1 MYCCGP
7 ASVNGILQGEA
18 LLKYDMPFVFA
29 EVNADIV
36 KWMVSEHTW
45 SYNDEN
51 FGTCKG
57 VKTPQIIRLFY
68 SIFSMLLFFPRPC
81 SHPQVTARGLKK
93 KMHSDTKTVGQN
105 ISTKAVGS
113 NMRNDITDSY
123 KHREGKD
130 WILWSIYLLCK
141 KYFTILLGP
150 SWVLQELR
158 NSNQWNSRT
167 LLKGNKHKFIDSVGS
182 LRWFWMFTQWISHRR
197 EELSFQ
203 DLIRL
208 FNTPRNHLV

>member
-1 MYCCGP
+1 MTVNTVLFFKLVKAYQHTQDWVTWVSDVKLQIVLHTGFSPWLWLSLCCIYKSIKRLKYISHFVCLAPGVYCCGP

-36 KWMVSEHTW
+36 KWMVSDHTW
-45 SYNDEN
+45 SYDDEN
-51 FGTCKG
+51 FGTCTG
-57 VKTPQIIRLFY
+57 VKTPQIIKLFY

-130 WILWSIYLLCK
+130 CILRCIYLLCK
-141 KYFTILLGP
+141 K
-150 SWVLQELR
+150 
-158 NSNQWNSRT
+158 
-167 LLKGNKHKFIDSVGS
+167 
-182 LRWFWMFTQWISHRR
+182 
-197 EELSFQ
+197 
-203 DLIRL
+203 
-208 FNTPRNHLV
+208 